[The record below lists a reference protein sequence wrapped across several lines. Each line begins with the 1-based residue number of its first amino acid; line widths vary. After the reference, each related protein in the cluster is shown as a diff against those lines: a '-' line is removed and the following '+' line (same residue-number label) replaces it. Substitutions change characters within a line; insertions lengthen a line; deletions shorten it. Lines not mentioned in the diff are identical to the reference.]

1 MTEHKRL
8 TTKEKYPHGAEGV
21 SKDKLTG
28 KYCRGVFEATA
39 CVEKLAE
46 YETAEEEG
54 RLVVLPCKVGD
65 ALFCF
70 SRGKTY
76 PFKVCCIRIYEER
89 AEIELWY
96 AGDEENLKFWHI
108 TIAEQDIEYNFFF
121 TNEEAEKAL
130 KERMAGSGGKAI

>member
-1 MTEHKRL
+1 MIENTRL

-46 YETAEEEG
+46 YENAEEEG

-70 SRGKTY
+70 SRRKIY
-76 PFKVCCIRIYEER
+76 PFKVRCIRIYEER
-89 AEIELWY
+89 TEIELWY

-108 TIAEQDIEYNFFF
+108 TIAEQDIGYKFFF
-121 TNEEAEKAL
+121 TKEEAEKAL
-130 KERMAGSGGKAI
+130 EEMEKDE